1 MKLTPVQDQTS
12 ILSAEALSARRGRR
26 LIYDGLDTSF
36 GPGITAILGPNG
48 AGKTTLFESLLEPT
62 NLHAGS
68 VALNGETINTPSQLR
83 QYYSRI
89 GYMPQNWQYFP
100 GFTVREMI
108 EYGAWLKGVPSK
120 SLNHL
125 AEQAIEWVDLTSSA
139 DTRIRKLSG
148 GSRQRVGLAEAFV
161 HNPDVVLLDEPTV
174 GLDPAQRALFRKFLK
189 SRSENRAI
197 VLSTH
202 LTDDVVAIAD
212 RVCVVNHGRILFN
225 GTPTEL
231 SEKSTDSS
239 SAVSAVESGYLTV
252 ISASDEGHQH

>member
-1 MKLTPVQDQTS
+1 LKLIPVQDQTS
-12 ILSAEALSARRGRR
+12 ILLASALSARRGRR
-26 LIYDGLDTSF
+26 LIYDGLDVSF
-36 GPGITAILGPNG
+36 GPGITAFFGPNG

-68 VALNGETINTPSQLR
+68 VALNGETINTPSKLR

-120 SLNHL
+120 SLSHL

-174 GLDPAQRALFRKFLK
+174 KKGWTQ
-189 SRSENRAI
+189 
-197 VLSTH
+197 
-202 LTDDVVAIAD
+202 
-212 RVCVVNHGRILFN
+212 
-225 GTPTEL
+225 TEL
-231 SEKSTDSS
+231 NKIGSPSRRRRRKKSNETTP
-239 SAVSAVESGYLTV
+239 AAEN
-252 ISASDEGHQH
+252 